1 MSVEQ
6 GQDFWVLPL
15 CVDAV
20 GRAFLNGVWGLG
32 WLCMPLV
39 NLWVEVVLLFVPYP
53 CWGLTRRRG
62 RAQADGTSCV

>member
-20 GRAFLNGVWGLG
+20 GRAFLRGVRG
-32 WLCMPLV
+32 
-39 NLWVEVVLLFVPYP
+39 LWVALYALGVTF
-53 CWGLTRRRG
+53 G
-62 RAQADGTSCV
+62 